1 MFSRNLIFLL
11 IGQML
16 STFGNNMIRFAIS
29 LYILEITKSA
39 AIYGTVTAISY
50 LPSFLLSPLGGV
62 LADRGNKKRL
72 MVLLDGSYC
81 IVTMFM
87 GTIFQKQGSFV
98 LVCSLLIMLTM
109 LSSFE
114 EPVSSACI
122 PLIQNSRNLT
132 RANAVSNQVSALSGL
147 LAPFLSGFLYGIAG
161 RSRFYKL
168 MYLCAVFFLF
178 AAGMELMMKIPEQKL
193 KSYNTITET
202 IKFDLG
208 DVFRLVFKDKK
219 YIGETIL
226 LNGLL
231 TFLVTPYLSIG
242 MTYLI
247 SVKLQLSAVWNG
259 SAQMVAGISVILGG
273 MVATLISKKFQTKNL
288 YKFLIAM
295 GASFIFLIPALYA
308 GFSPKAAFCIVCF
321 TSAAILLLANAAG
334 VFIISGMQKSCPQ
347 SMLGRLMALFHAC
360 NNLTLPI
367 GIWMHGIIYD
377 KYDDKLHVVFGV
389 IAVMTILMA
398 ARGKKVYLQL
408 QNDSKLI
415 KA

>member
-1 MFSRNLIFLL
+1 MDEKMFSRNLIFLL

-122 PLIQNSRNLT
+122 LLIQNSRNLT

-147 LAPFLSGFLYGIAG
+147 LAPFLSPSSFPFTYMIRKRGD
-161 RSRFYKL
+161 
-168 MYLCAVFFLF
+168 
-178 AAGMELMMKIPEQKL
+178 KIKPP
-193 KSYNTITET
+193 IT
-202 IKFDLG
+202 
-208 DVFRLVFKDKK
+208 
-219 YIGETIL
+219 
-226 LNGLL
+226 
-231 TFLVTPYLSIG
+231 
-242 MTYLI
+242 
-247 SVKLQLSAVWNG
+247 
-259 SAQMVAGISVILGG
+259 
-273 MVATLISKKFQTKNL
+273 
-288 YKFLIAM
+288 
-295 GASFIFLIPALYA
+295 
-308 GFSPKAAFCIVCF
+308 
-321 TSAAILLLANAAG
+321 
-334 VFIISGMQKSCPQ
+334 
-347 SMLGRLMALFHAC
+347 
-360 NNLTLPI
+360 
-367 GIWMHGIIYD
+367 
-377 KYDDKLHVVFGV
+377 
-389 IAVMTILMA
+389 
-398 ARGKKVYLQL
+398 AR
-408 QNDSKLI
+408 
-415 KA
+415 